1 MSGPKKADVVAQ
13 LNIAQLSQRQCA
25 NLISAAAD
33 AAIASISREA
43 EGIMR
48 DIAAQEAAM
57 RDESGSFSSDARRIA
72 PDAVRR
78 AGDAASSSTAA
89 VSASRDVLNRAR
101 SEVDRAR
108 QQEQAARRTFEKTEE
123 EYTRAMNAVNYAS
136 GHYMHQEMTWAQQ
149 ATELFARAERELA
162 SAAKVRKDAEKLA
175 TSALQQAREG
185 KEAVKSALRQIRNTR
200 EEAQSLLKAEAE
212 ARRITEEKRRNASLA
227 LEKGRSALHRLDEL
241 PHQKFCPGKLD
252 ALSRELKAA
261 QQALESG
268 RFDAARTD
276 GERIA
281 GSAVRL
287 EQDVVTAQKD
297 FERRKAEAETQLNV
311 LQAALAGVDEA
322 LIREWSDTPDA
333 CINAKQVLDRAR
345 KAVETERFNDATG
358 PARDE
363 RQKLAEALASAAEA
377 KSSHDKRTAT
387 GSAIMD
393 VLKELHFDVSY
404 EPGNK
409 NEPMRISGQTTDE
422 AGKGDFDIAIP
433 LDGEV
438 NFEVNTPKG
447 DISCIAAIGNLQKR
461 LESRGIKWQTTD
473 WGHADGAVP
482 SNLRKTTT
490 VKQGVKVKHHGLR

>member
-13 LNIAQLSQRQCA
+13 LNIAQRSQRQCA

-33 AAIASISREA
+33 AAIASILQET

-48 DIAAQEAAM
+48 DIAAQETTM

-78 AGDAASSSTAA
+78 AGEAASSSSAA
-89 VSASRDVLNRAR
+89 VSASRDVLSRAR
-101 SEVDRAR
+101 SEVDQAR
-108 QQEQAARRTFEKTEE
+108 QQEKAARRTFEKAEE
-123 EYTRAMNAVNYAS
+123 EYNRAMKAVNNAS

-149 ATELFARAERELA
+149 ATQLFAQAERELA
-162 SAAKVRKDAEKLA
+162 SAAKVRKNAEKSA
-175 TSALQQAREG
+175 SSALQQAREG
-185 KEAVKSALRQIRNTR
+185 KGAVQSALRQVKNTR
-200 EEAQSLLKAEAE
+200 EEAQSLLKAEAD
-212 ARRITEEKRRNASLA
+212 ARRIAEEKRRNASLA
-227 LEKGRSALHRLDEL
+227 LEKARSALHRLDEL
-241 PHQKFCPGKLD
+241 PHHKFCSGKLD

-297 FERRKAEAETQLNV
+297 FERRKAEAETQINV
-311 LQAALAGVDEA
+311 LQAALAGMDEA
-322 LIREWSDTPDA
+322 LISEWSDTPEA
-333 CINAKQVLDRAR
+333 CRNAKQVIDRAR
-345 KAVETERFNDATG
+345 KAVEAERFDDATG

-363 RQKLAEALASAAEA
+363 RHKLAEALSSAAEA
-377 KSSHDKRTAT
+377 KSSHDKRLAT
-387 GSAIMD
+387 GAAIIE

-409 NEPMRISGQTTDE
+409 KEPMRIAGQTTDD

-438 NFEVNTPKG
+438 NFEVNTPNG
-447 DISCIAAIGNLQKR
+447 DISCVAAIGQLQKR

-473 WGHADGAVP
+473 WGHAEGAVP
-482 SNLRKTTT
+482 SDLRKTTT
-490 VKQGVKVKHHGLR
+490 VKQGVKVKHRG